1 MWAWTGVA
9 VSVLGKVSSTSRTL
23 SADLGPVNLGE
34 RDIGLVWELSR
45 CWTRLCGI
53 TLGASFFS
61 SNFREIAR

>member
-34 RDIGLVWELSR
+34 RDIGLVWELS
-45 CWTRLCGI
+45 GAG
-53 TLGASFFS
+53 LGFV
-61 SNFREIAR
+61 E